1 MSALHQMTMSYV
13 AEEDRILFRL
23 STKDKKEYRMWLTR
37 RFIGVLWGALGNTF
51 AAKEDLVRI
60 TDTAVKDAVLGM
72 KHQEAVQSTDFETPV
87 LEDVTDATSNTG
99 PLLVT
104 GGKVHAGDNVTG
116 LVFTTKD
123 GSDVRFNLNE
133 QLLHALCHLIV
144 TTCQRAG
151 WNLDLTLGDPNVVVP
166 TGEAVVH

>member
-37 RFIGVLWGALGNTF
+37 RFVGVLWGALGNTF
-51 AAKEDLVRI
+51 AKHEDLARI
-60 TDTAVKDAVLGM
+60 ADESIKDAVLSM
-72 KHQEAVQSTDFETPV
+72 KHQEAVQNTDFDTPV
-87 LEDVTDATSNTG
+87 LNDVTDTTSNTG

-104 GGKVHAGDNVTG
+104 GGKVHPGKTVTG
-116 LVFTTKD
+116 LVFRTQD

-133 QLLHALCHLIV
+133 QLLHALCHLMV

-151 WNLDLTLGDPNVVVP
+151 WKLDLTLGDPNVVVP
-166 TGEAVVH
+166 TGEAAVH

>member
-60 TDTAVKDAVLGM
+60 TDNAVKDAVLGM
-72 KHQEAVQSTDFETPV
+72 KHQEAVQ
-87 LEDVTDATSNTG
+87 NT
-99 PLLVT
+99 
-104 GGKVHAGDNVTG
+104 
-116 LVFTTKD
+116 
-123 GSDVRFNLNE
+123 
-133 QLLHALCHLIV
+133 LCHLIV

-166 TGEAVVH
+166 TGEALVH